1 MSKTYDYILIGAGS
15 AGCVLANRLSA
26 DPANRVL
33 LLEAGGPDRFNPLI
47 HMPGGYAKLHRS
59 KVDWGYRTEPQ
70 AHIDGR
76 EIYLPRGKVLGGSS
90 STNAMVYVRGNH
102 ADYDDW
108 AAAGNRG
115 WSYRELLPHFKKME
129 ANQDIHNEYHG
140 NEGELNV
147 EFAKRHR
154 TTFAECFER
163 ACYESGFSENRDYN
177 GAEQQGA
184 GPFQFTI
191 KNGKRHSGARAFL
204 LPVMKRKNLTVLTH
218 THTRRVL
225 LKNDR
230 AIGVVTGN
238 RGAGEQQFMAAREV
252 ILCAGSFGSPHLLM
266 LSGIGASAELSGHG
280 VECRHELPGVGKN
293 LQDHLFYAVSA
304 LATEQVGQNH
314 ATSSLGQLR
323 GLFDYVVRR
332 RGVFN
337 LGPLESVAFGSS
349 SLSPDRVDYQF
360 QFTATQIGAD
370 YTTDVYDLRTFP
382 REDGFTILPTL
393 LRPASRGY
401 LRLKSADPFEYP
413 AIQPNFLEAESDR
426 IVLLES
432 GKKALEV
439 LEAGAF
445 DRYRKQTILP
455 PLRSSD
461 DEWMRHI
468 RRLVETVYHPVGT
481 CKMGSDEAAVVD
493 DRLRVHGVEGLRV
506 ADCSIMP
513 TIVSGNTNA
522 AAYLIGEMA
531 AKFIGEGK

>member
-154 TTFAECFER
+154 TPFAECFER

-204 LPVMKRKNLTVLTH
+204 LPVRKRKNLTVLTH